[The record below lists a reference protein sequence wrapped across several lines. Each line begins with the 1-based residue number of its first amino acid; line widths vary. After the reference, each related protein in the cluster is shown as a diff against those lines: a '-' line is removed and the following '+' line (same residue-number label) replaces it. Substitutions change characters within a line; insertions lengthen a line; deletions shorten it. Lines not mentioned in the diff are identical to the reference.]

1 MDNKKLTVNPEL
13 KALIQFTQ
21 QKAKENGF
29 DSAFVITKL
38 QKDYSSKE
46 TIVFKGT
53 NHIASNMSMAEC
65 LLATI
70 IKEHNEFIDRIISG
84 LKARL
89 RSRNDLSS
97 FSSNSKILQ

>member
-1 MDNKKLTVNPEL
+1 MDNKSQIVNSEL
-13 KALIQFTQ
+13 KALIEFTQ
-21 QKAKENGF
+21 QKAKENGY

-38 QKDYSSKE
+38 QKNYSSKE
-46 TIVFKGT
+46 TVVFKGT
-53 NHIASNMSMAEC
+53 NHIASDMCMAEC

-97 FSSNSKILQ
+97 FSNNSKILQ